1 MAEQPTVLDEI
12 IAGVLEDTARREAA
26 VPFADIKAQSLSAP
40 APLDALAALS
50 SDSTPAVS
58 VIAEVKRASP
68 SKGHLADIPEP
79 EILAKAYENNG
90 AAIISCLTEERR
102 FHGSLA
108 DFDKVRE
115 AVDIPLLRKDFT
127 TTPYQIH
134 EARAH
139 GADVILLI
147 VAALEQDR
155 LTALLDRTESLGMTA
170 LVEVHTEEEAERAVN
185 AGAKVIGINARNLK
199 TLEVDPEVFS
209 RIVPK
214 LPDSVVKV
222 AESGVRSTTDMQTYA
237 GAGADAILVGEGL
250 VTSANPG
257 QACRSLVAAGQHPA
271 FRAEN

>member
-1 MAEQPTVLDEI
+1 MAEQPTILDAI

-26 VPFADIKAQSLSAP
+26 VPFEDIKAQALSAP
-40 APLDALAALS
+40 EPLDALAALS
-50 SDSTPAVS
+50 SPDSSTVS

-79 EILAKAYENNG
+79 EILAKAYETNG
-90 AAIISCLTEERR
+90 AAVISCLTEERR

-108 DFDKVRE
+108 DFDKVRA

-147 VAALEQDR
+147 VAALDQDR

-170 LVEVHTEEEAERAVN
+170 LVEVHTEEEAERAVA
-185 AGAKVIGINARNLK
+185 AGAKVIGDRPATAGLGGQGR
-199 TLEVDPEVFS
+199 
-209 RIVPK
+209 R
-214 LPDSVVKV
+214 
-222 AESGVRSTTDMQTYA
+222 VRCAQR
-237 GAGADAILVGEGL
+237 
-250 VTSANPG
+250 
-257 QACRSLVAAGQHPA
+257 Q
-271 FRAEN
+271 